1 MKNKNNEYLEIDIDP
16 ESHYKLRYIS
26 KYEGCSVNNQILN
39 LICKRVKEFEEKE
52 GEIKID
58 VDKK

>member
-1 MKNKNNEYLEIDIDP
+1 MRDKNNEYLEIEVDL

-26 KYEGCSVNNQILN
+26 KYEGCSTNSQILN
-39 LICKRVKEFEEKE
+39 LICKRIKEFEEKE